1 MSDNFFSKTSCDKC
15 GGSLKTG
22 RIMSMFSEE
31 VLCMECKEQEK
42 NDKDYKEAV
51 QTDIDEIKKGNYNFM
66 GIRGGTK

>member
-31 VLCMECKEQEK
+31 VLCMECKAQETK
-42 NDKDYKEAV
+42 DKDYNQAI
-51 QTDIDEIKKGNYNFM
+51 QADNDEIRKGNYNFK